1 MPNITRRQ
9 RRVLQF
15 LADNKK
21 AVEIGHIARA
31 LHLSERD
38 VAVDIRVLQEQN
50 FVDGPPSL
58 LSRCHK
64 LLADMGEVDLCAPDY
79 PAGIVLIASVI
90 TRRANEEYLA
100 DELGYDFEFVGAVGA
115 RLRNAKLWH
124 DAEVPEAVCERWLGE
139 EGVAAFLL
147 DFNVAS
153 GAMECLEG
161 DTINPRYRMTPEG
174 KRRVERM
181 MRKE

>member
-1 MPNITRRQ
+1 MPNITRPQ
-9 RRVLQF
+9 RRVLHF
-15 LADNKK
+15 LANKK
-21 AVEIGHIARA
+21 AIEIGHIARA
-31 LHLSERD
+31 LHLSEKD
-38 VAVDIRVLQEQN
+38 VAADIRVLQEQN
-50 FVDGPPSL
+50 FVAGPPSL
-58 LSRCHK
+58 LSRCQK
-64 LLADMGEVDLCAPDY
+64 LLADMGETDLCAPDY

-90 TRRANEEYLA
+90 TRRADEEYLS

-124 DAEVPEAVCERWLGE
+124 DDEVPEAVCERWLGE
-139 EGVAAFLL
+139 EGGTAFFL

-161 DTINPRYRMTPEG
+161 DTTDPSYRMTPDG
-174 KRRVERM
+174 NRRVERM